1 MNNSFLEEV
10 LTTISE
16 TKKSILHLYS
26 PRQITPAQKMKAKK
40 RGVNIEV
47 TKRDK
52 GWFDVNFIY

>member
-40 RGVNIEV
+40 IW
-47 TKRDK
+47 KQL
-52 GWFDVNFIY
+52 F

>member
-26 PRQITPAQKMKAKK
+26 ARQITPAQKMKAKK
-40 RGVNIEV
+40 RGVSVEV
-47 TKRDK
+47 VKREK